1 MAVFFLGV
9 FAFFS
14 CHVRE
19 DRALS
24 FFTFAADLPRRAEE
38 RPFFEKKKFD
48 FPLDNLLRKR
58 LNGRPFPLHGG
69 VSISKFFDSHLICAI
84 DTVSVQYNKPL
95 PTVSLLRTDLFF
107 VRVLLGEESK

>member
-1 MAVFFLGV
+1 MFEKNGHCR
-9 FAFFS
+9 FS
-14 CHVRE
+14 
-19 DRALS
+19 LS
-24 FFTFAADLPRRAEE
+24 RRTFRGEPKKGRSLR
-38 RPFFEKKKFD
+38 KKKFD

-58 LNGRPFPLHGG
+58 LNERPFPLHGG